1 MKFIMMHWVIK
12 SFKFIMSKNNVKF
25 LGLNRAGRIAILLL
39 VLATSSFTHAQ
50 EQGEGGFVI
59 DEIIA
64 KVDNYIVLKSELD
77 RAYQDYLANGG
88 SQSEEARCQYL
99 GLLIR
104 NKLMMAKA
112 EIDSVV
118 VLDAEVDLNT
128 SNRMDMILAQSG
140 KTAEEMEQ
148 IYGKTMEQIQAE
160 LREQIREQMII
171 REMESTISQ
180 DITVT
185 PAEVK
190 RFFNK
195 IPKDSLPF
203 FSAELEVGQI
213 VRKAKVSAAQKEETR
228 LKLIGIR
235 NQILSGESFAELARK
250 HSDDPSAQYNAGE
263 MGWSARGRMVP
274 EFEAMA
280 FKLKP
285 GELSMPFETDFGFHI
300 LQLIERRGNEFNS
313 RHILLTPTPSE
324 NDLKD
329 AERYLDSLR
338 TLVTV
343 EKASFEKLAK
353 EYSDDPETKGNGGF
367 FTDANGS
374 MKIAV
379 DELDPVVFFKLD
391 SMNVGEISNPLTYR
405 TDDQKSA
412 VRIIYYKSRVRAHEA
427 SLKDDWQRIY
437 GAALNEK
444 KDKALQ
450 KWFEEA
456 RLDVFINIDPAYDFC
471 GILDQ

>member
-1 MKFIMMHWVIK
+1 MMQLWKIENLKFIMRSKQVK
-12 SFKFIMSKNNVKF
+12 KFNIFRKIQFSVVLIF
-25 LGLNRAGRIAILLL
+25 VLGT
-39 VLATSSFTHAQ
+39 TSMAQ
-50 EQGEGGFVI
+50 NPEAGGFVV

-77 RAYQDYLANGG
+77 RAYQEYLANGG
-88 SQSEEARCQYL
+88 TISEEARCQYL

-140 KTAEEMEQ
+140 KTAEEMEV
-148 IYGKTMEQIQAE
+148 IYGKTMEQIQSE
-160 LREQIREQMII
+160 LRDQIREQMII
-171 REMESTISQ
+171 QEMESTISK

-185 PAEVK
+185 PSEVK

-203 FSAELEVGQI
+203 FSAEVEVAQI
-213 VRKAKVSAAQKEETR
+213 VRKAKVNAEQKEQTR
-228 LKLIGIR
+228 LELMAIR
-235 NQILSGESFAELARK
+235 DRIMAGESFAALAQK
-250 HSDDPSAQYNAGE
+250 YSNDPSAQYNAGE

-285 GELSMPFETDFGFHI
+285 GEMSMPFETAFGFHI
-300 LQLIERRGNEFNS
+300 LQLIDRRGNEFNS
-313 RHILLTPTPSE
+313 RHILLTPVPSE
-324 NDLKD
+324 TDIKD
-329 AERYLDSLR
+329 ASNYLDSLK
-338 TLVTV
+338 TLVL
-343 EKASFEKLAK
+343 EKKSTFEVLAK
-353 EYSDDPETKGNGGF
+353 EYSDDSETKGNGGF
-367 FTDANGS
+367 FTDGNGS
-374 MKIAV
+374 MKMAV
-379 DELDPVVFFKLD
+379 DELDPIIFFKLD
-391 SMNVGEISNPLTYR
+391 SMEVGDISAPMIYR

-412 VRIIYYKSRVRAHEA
+412 VRILYYKSRVNAHEA

-450 KWFEEA
+450 KWFETA
-456 RLDVFINIDPAYDFC
+456 RQDVFINIDPTYDYC

>member
-1 MKFIMMHWVIK
+1 
-12 SFKFIMSKNNVKF
+12 MSKQRVKF
-25 LGLNRAGRIAILLL
+25 FELNKWGQLPVILLL
-39 VLATSSFTHAQ
+39 VLTNFSMAKG
-50 EQGEGGFVI
+50 QGEEEKGFVV

-77 RAYQDYLANGG
+77 RSYQEYLANGG
-88 SQSEEARCQYL
+88 SLSEEARCQYL

-118 VLDAEVDLNT
+118 VLDAEVDLNA

-160 LREQIREQMII
+160 LRDQIREQMII
-171 REMESTISQ
+171 REMETTISK

-185 PAEVK
+185 PSEVK

-203 FSAELEVGQI
+203 FSAEVEVAQI
-213 VRKAKVSAAQKEETR
+213 VRKAKVSAEQKEETR
-228 LKLIGIR
+228 LKLVEIR
-235 NQILSGESFAELARK
+235 NRILSGESFAELAK
-250 HSDDPSAQYNAGE
+250 KYSDDPSAQYNAGE

-274 EFEAMA
+274 QFEAMA

-285 GELSMPFETDFGFHI
+285 GEMSMPFETDFGFHI
-300 LQLIERRGNEFNS
+300 MQLIERRGNEFNS
-313 RHILLTPTPSE
+313 RHILMSPTPSDS
-324 NDLKD
+324 DLKD
-329 AERYLDSLR
+329 AANYLDSLR
-338 TLVTV
+338 TLAME
-343 EKASFEKLAK
+343 EKVSFEKLAK
-353 EYSDDPETKGNGGF
+353 EYSDDTETKGNGGF
-367 FTDANGS
+367 FTDGDGS
-374 MKIAV
+374 MRIAV
-379 DELDPVVFFKLD
+379 DELDPIIFFKLD
-391 SMNVGEISNPLTYR
+391 SMTVGDISKPLTYR

-412 VRIIYYKSRVRAHEA
+412 VRILFYKSRMKAHEA

-450 KWFEEA
+450 KWFEGA
-456 RLDVFINIDPAYDFC
+456 RKDVFINIDATYDFC

>member
-1 MKFIMMHWVIK
+1 MNRYTVRF
-12 SFKFIMSKNNVKF
+12 F
-25 LGLNRAGRIAILLL
+25 GLNRLGKIPVVLLFVLGAI
-39 VLATSSFTHAQ
+39 SFAQ
-50 EQGEGGFVI
+50 AQSGGEEEGFVI

-77 RAYQDYLANGG
+77 RAYQDYLVNGG
-88 SQSEEARCQYL
+88 SPSEEARCQYL

-112 EIDSVV
+112 EIDSVI

-148 IYGKTMEQIQAE
+148 IYGKSMEQIQAE
-160 LREQIREQMII
+160 LRDQIREQMII
-171 REMESTISQ
+171 REMEGTISKG
-180 DITVT
+180 ITVT

-203 FSAELEVGQI
+203 FSAEVEVAQI
-213 VRKAKVSAAQKEETR
+213 VRKAKVNDAQKEETR
-228 LKLIGIR
+228 LKLMEVR
-235 NQILSGESFAELARK
+235 NRILSGESFAELARK
-250 HSDDPSAQYNAGE
+250 YSDDPSSQYNSGE

-285 GELSMPFETDFGFHI
+285 GELSMPFETAFGFHI
-300 LQLIERRGNEFNS
+300 MQLIERRGNEFNS
-313 RHILLTPTPSE
+313 RHILMSPSPSDS
-324 NDLKD
+324 DLKD
-329 AERYLDSLR
+329 AARYLDSLK
-338 TLVTV
+338 TLVAE
-343 EKASFEKLAK
+343 EKMSFEKLAK

-367 FTDANGS
+367 FTDDNGS
-374 MKIAV
+374 MRIAV
-379 DELDPVVFFKLD
+379 DELDPVIFFKLD
-391 SMNVGEISNPLTYR
+391 SMKVGEISSPMTYR

-412 VRIIYYKSRVRAHEA
+412 VRIIYYKSRMRAHEA

-450 KWFEEA
+450 KWFMGA
-456 RLDVFINIDPAYDFC
+456 REDVFINIDATYDYC

>member
-1 MKFIMMHWVIK
+1 MERSNF
-12 SFKFIMSKNNVKF
+12 SKIIQVV
-25 LGLNRAGRIAILLL
+25 L
-39 VLATSSFTHAQ
+39 VLFFVTGNISQAQ
-50 EQGEGGFVI
+50 DTPNNGFIV

-64 KVDNYIVLKSELD
+64 KVDNYVVLKSELE
-77 RAYQDYLANGG
+77 RAYQEYLSNGG
-88 SQSEEARCQYL
+88 TLSEEARCQYL

-128 SNRMDMILAQSG
+128 SNRMDMILSQSG
-140 KTAEEMEQ
+140 KTAEEMEI

-160 LREQIREQMII
+160 LRDQIREQMII
-171 REMESTISQ
+171 REMESTISEG
-180 DITVT
+180 ITVT
-185 PAEVK
+185 PSEVK

-203 FSAELEVGQI
+203 FSAEVEVAQI
-213 VRKAKVSAAQKEETR
+213 VRKAQVNAEQKEETR
-228 LKLIGIR
+228 LRLIDIR
-235 NQILSGESFAELARK
+235 NQILAGGSFAELARK
-250 HSDDPSAQYNAGE
+250 NSDDPSAQYNAGE

-285 GELSMPFETDFGFHI
+285 GEMSMPFETAFGFHI
-300 LQLIERRGNEFNS
+300 LQLIDRRGNEFNS
-313 RHILLTPTPSE
+313 RHILLTPVPSE
-324 NDLKD
+324 NDMKE
-329 AERYLDSLR
+329 AAHFLDSLK
-338 TLVTV
+338 TLVV
-343 EKASFEKLAK
+343 EKKSTFEVLAK
-353 EYSDDPETKGNGGF
+353 EHSEDQETKGNGGF

-374 MKIAV
+374 LKLAV
-379 DELDPVVFFKLD
+379 DELDPIIFFKLD
-391 SMNVGEISNPLTYR
+391 SMQVGEISDPLVYR
-405 TDDQKSA
+405 TDDQKRA
-412 VRIIYYKSRVRAHEA
+412 VRIIYYKSRVKAHEA

-450 KWFEEA
+450 KWFETA
-456 RLDVFINIDPAYDFC
+456 RQDVFINIDATYDYC
-471 GILDQ
+471 GILDE